1 MEDKKK
7 ELQNKQKSSYKV
19 YQEEHSKSSLGSFF
33 LGLILLCSGI
43 YLIFQ
48 NTIISTGF
56 SLSRILGFTPSFGFV
71 LLPLLIGIIMLFFN
85 TKSKLA
91 WFFIAFGIIII
102 LLGLLMGLRIT
113 FMPVTLYETIL
124 MFGLTAAGLG
134 LVLRGLLG
142 R

>member
-1 MEDKKK
+1 MADKKK

-19 YQEEHSKSSLGSFF
+19 YQEEHSKSSLGNFF
-33 LGLILLCSGI
+33 RTHLVVFRNLFNI
-43 YLIFQ
+43 Q

-71 LLPLLIGIIMLFFN
+71 LLPLLIGIIMLFLIL
-85 TKSKLA
+85 SQSLRG
-91 WFFIAFGIIII
+91 FIAFGIIII